1 MEQDKTLEL
10 LEEMKKINQMTL
22 MHQRVMSVL
31 MLVFVV
37 AVVSLLPTVVE
48 TLNTAKTTLT
58 HMNEAITQMEGALSE
73 VETLATEAGNAMDG
87 MEKALENINGIDIET
102 LNQAITDLGEVV
114 QPMADFFGRFR

>member
-10 LEEMKKINQMTL
+10 LEEMKKINQKTL

-58 HMNEAITQMEGALSE
+58 HMNEAITQMDGALSE

>member
-10 LEEMKKINQMTL
+10 LEEMKKINQKTL

-37 AVVSLLPTVVE
+37 AVVSLLPTVVT
-48 TLNTAKTTLT
+48 TLETAKTTLT

-73 VETLATEAGNAMDG
+73 VETLATEAGTAMDG
-87 MEKALENINGIDIET
+87 MEQALENINAIDIES

-114 QPMADFFGRFR
+114 KPMADFFGKFR

>member
-1 MEQDKTLEL
+1 
-10 LEEMKKINQMTL
+10 

-31 MLVFVV
+31 MLVFVI

-73 VETLATEAGNAMDG
+73 VETLATQAGTAMDG

>member
-10 LEEMKKINQMTL
+10 LEEMKKINQKTL

-73 VETLATEAGNAMDG
+73 VENLATEAGTAMDG

>member
-1 MEQDKTLEL
+1 MEQAKTLEL
-10 LEEMKKINQMTL
+10 LEEMKEINQKTL